1 MNGDTTSG
9 APTPAYTMGY
19 SDEFQKML
27 HRRSAATHAA
37 HLLPH
42 LKPGQRILDFGC
54 GSGTISVGLAG
65 AVDPGELQGVDME
78 ESQIEIA
85 RAAAEAGGHG
95 NAVFQTGDA
104 TALPFDDNSFD
115 VAHCH
120 ALLTHV
126 PNTQAALAE
135 AKRVLKPGGILAA
148 RELIGAST
156 FFEPDP
162 EDIGGAWAIFSRLL
176 EANGG
181 HPQMGKELKRVF
193 LEAGLSDIRAGASF
207 ESFVTTEDVA
217 FFHSFAGGWFFAP
230 QTVGAATKYGLAT
243 QEQFDGWRR
252 MLEQWRDTPGAFSAI
267 AWGHAIAHKP

>member
-1 MNGDTTSG
+1 M
-9 APTPAYTMGY
+9 
-19 SDEFQKML
+19 
-27 HRRSAATHAA
+27 
-37 HLLPH
+37 
-42 LKPGQRILDFGC
+42 
-54 GSGTISVGLAG
+54 GLAG
-65 AVDPGELQGVDME
+65 AVDPGELQGVGME

-193 LEAGLSDIRAGASF
+193 LEAGLSDIRAGAS
-207 ESFVTTEDVA
+207 SRASSRQRTSPSSTALPAVGSSPPRPSARPPSTGWLLRSSST
-217 FFHSFAGGWFFAP
+217 AGGACWSS
-230 QTVGAATKYGLAT
+230 GGIH
-243 QEQFDGWRR
+243 
-252 MLEQWRDTPGAFSAI
+252 PGAFSAI